1 MTLKTIVIDDEP
13 LALGLIESYVSK
25 TPFLEHIASFS
36 SAVEA
41 LHSQKL
47 EHVDLLFL
55 DIQMPTLNGLELSKT
70 ISPKT
75 RIVFTTAFD
84 MYAIDSY
91 KVNALDYLLKPIS
104 YSDFLGAANKALSW
118 FELVTQT
125 DKATTEETVVSS
137 PAEHNIECIY
147 VKSDYKLMR
156 IDLAKLLYVEGLK
169 DYVKFYIEDQPK
181 PIMSLMSLKKTQE
194 LLPTKQFI
202 RVNKSY
208 IVNKDSI
215 KIIERNRIII
225 EDTHIPIGDAYKGE
239 LQDYLKIRSL

>member
-1 MTLKTIVIDDEP
+1 
-13 LALGLIESYVSK
+13 
-25 TPFLEHIASFS
+25 
-36 SAVEA
+36 
-41 LHSQKL
+41 
-47 EHVDLLFL
+47 
-55 DIQMPTLNGLELSKT
+55 
-70 ISPKT
+70 
-75 RIVFTTAFD
+75 
-84 MYAIDSY
+84 
-91 KVNALDYLLKPIS
+91 
-104 YSDFLGAANKALSW
+104 
-118 FELVTQT
+118 
-125 DKATTEETVVSS
+125 
-137 PAEHNIECIY
+137 
-147 VKSDYKLMR
+147 MR